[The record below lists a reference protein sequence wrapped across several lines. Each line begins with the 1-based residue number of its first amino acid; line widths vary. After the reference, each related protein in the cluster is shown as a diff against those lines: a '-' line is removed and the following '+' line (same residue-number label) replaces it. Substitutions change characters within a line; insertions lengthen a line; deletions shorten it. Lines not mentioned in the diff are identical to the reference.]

1 MDQTL
6 FPKPAFV
13 RFPILSNKLYI
24 LFYRYDYNDVLLNAN
39 FRSALHKTD
48 LLNSAHCA
56 HPWPRWI
63 QKTSLMRCQHWF
75 RQWLAARQRSL
86 HYFSQCWTSSM
97 SLHGLIILQCGL
109 VMPYSEN
116 ISTLAQAIACCLTA
130 PIHCLNQY
138 WLIIVI
144 SDFNNSSSNNLC
156 HTVIYK

>member
-1 MDQTL
+1 MMSCWMQ
-6 FPKPAFV
+6 
-13 RFPILSNKLYI
+13 ILDLPCTKQIYWI
-24 LFYRYDYNDVLLNAN
+24 VHTVLT
-39 FRSALHKTD
+39 HD
-48 LLNSAHCA
+48 LGEYK
-56 HPWPRWI
+56 
-63 QKTSLMRCQHWF
+63 KTSLMRCQHWF

-109 VMPYSEN
+109 VTPYSEN